1 MIAVSYL
8 TKFFDQLRDD
18 LSVTGIVIYVGKI
31 EITLENLLAA
41 IKKLPADNTEHDQ
54 VIVFTEYTETKFF
67 KPEEVNMD
75 MITFVWNK
83 DGWYL
88 KNIM

>member
-1 MIAVSYL
+1 MIAVEYL
-8 TKFFDQLRDD
+8 KNFFGQLQED
-18 LSVTGIVIYVGKI
+18 LSITGVVLYVGET

-41 IKKLPADNTEHDQ
+41 IKKLPADNSEHDQ
-54 VIVFTEYTETKFF
+54 VIVFTEYNETKFF

-75 MITFVWNK
+75 VITFVWNK

-88 KNIM
+88 KSIM